1 MLEKSGLKAKNKM
14 PEFFLELFSEEM
26 PANLQ
31 SSARD
36 NLLINFKIFFE
47 KENIEYK
54 NDPKVISTPNRL
66 VIYFKNVNKEI
77 IQKSEEIRGPSV
89 NAPEKAIS
97 GFIKSNNI
105 EKKNIYK
112 KITAKGEFFFYKKP
126 SKKIRTVELLN
137 EQIPIILNKLSWKKS
152 MKWGEYDLYWGR
164 PLKSILGVFDGQS
177 LKFKFHHLVSSN
189 ATFVDKEF
197 EEKMKNFNNFSSY
210 LSYFK
215 KLNVIID
222 NDLRKN
228 YIEKQL
234 FKLAK
239 SRNLKININKK
250 LLDEVSNIVEK
261 PKIILCN
268 FNKKYLDIPKEIII
282 ITMQQH
288 QKYFPTYD
296 NKDNLTN
303 NFFIVTNSEDVK
315 GLIKIGNERVVEA
328 RLSDAEFFWKKNK
341 SQSLVKQVSQL
352 KNVNYFKGLGNYY
365 DKVQRIKKLSGL
377 ISDELLISK
386 EKVEIACSICKAD
399 LLSDLVGE
407 FPELQGVL
415 GGYFAQAQGFEK
427 EVCLAIRE
435 HYLPHGTDSRIPK
448 KPYSITLSFSDKLD
462 SLVGFFAINLK
473 PTSSKD
479 PYALRR
485 LAIGLIK
492 MILENKIKL
501 KLGDLINY
509 SCQLYINQSV
519 NFDMKNIQKDIR
531 DFFHDRFKNY
541 MKDNGVRLDIIEAA
555 TSSYNLDNIL
565 KIYRKAI
572 ILNKI
577 ISKEIGVDLMFSY
590 KRAFNILNSESKNKN
605 FEISENPDPGLF
617 KNDFEK
623 NLYKKIHNLRK
634 EFTNVSKEDS
644 HEDLLLSLASTKKEV
659 IDFFDNVIVNDND
672 ETIKKNRL
680 ELLKMLCK
688 TFDNYFNFSKIENIA

>member
-1 MLEKSGLKAKNKM
+1 MKAKNKM
-14 PEFFLELFSEEM
+14 SEFFLELFSEEM

-31 SSARD
+31 SLARD

-47 KENIEYK
+47 TESIEYK
-54 NDPKVISTPNRL
+54 NASKVISTPNRL

-77 IQKSEEIRGPSV
+77 IQKPEEIRGPSI

-112 KITAKGEFFFYKKP
+112 KKTEKGEFFFYKKT
-126 SKKIRTVELLN
+126 SKKIKTIELLN

-152 MKWGEYDLYWGR
+152 MKWGEHDLYWGR
-164 PLKSILGVFDGQS
+164 PLKSIFGVFDGQS
-177 LKFKFHHLVSSN
+177 LKFKFHHLISSN
-189 ATFVDKEF
+189 GTFIDNEF
-197 EEKMKNFNNFSSY
+197 EEKIKNFKNFSSY

-222 NDLRKN
+222 NDVRKN
-228 YIEKQL
+228 YIEKKL
-234 FKLAK
+234 LKLAK
-239 SRNLKININKK
+239 SRNLRININTK
-250 LLDEVSNIVEK
+250 LLNEVSNIVDK

-296 NKDNLTN
+296 NKENLTN
-303 NFFIVTNSEDVK
+303 NFFIVANSEDIK

-341 SQSLVKQVSQL
+341 SQSLVKQVSKL
-352 KNVNYFKGLGNYY
+352 KNVNYFKSLGSYY
-365 DKVQRIKKLSGL
+365 EKVQRIKKLAGL

-386 EKVEIACSICKAD
+386 EKIEIACSICKAD

-415 GGYFAQAQGFEK
+415 GGYFAEAQGFEK
-427 EVCLAIRE
+427 EVCLAVKE
-435 HYLPHGTDSRIPK
+435 HYLPYGTDSKIPK
-448 KPYSITLSFSDKLD
+448 KPYSIALSFSDKLD
-462 SLVGFFAINLK
+462 TLVGFFAINLK

-492 MILENKIKL
+492 IILENKIKL
-501 KLGDLINY
+501 KLRDLINY

-519 NFDMKNIQKDIR
+519 NFDIKNIQKDITE
-531 DFFHDRFKNY
+531 FFDDRFKNY
-541 MKDNGVRLDIIEAA
+541 MKDNGIRQDIIEGA
-555 TSSYNLDNIL
+555 TSSYSLDNIL
-565 KIYRKAI
+565 KIHRKAI
-572 ILNKI
+572 VLNKV
-577 ISKEIGVDLMFSY
+577 ISKEVGVNLIFSY
-590 KRAFNILNSESKNKN
+590 KRAFNILNNESNNKD
-605 FEISENPDPGLF
+605 FEISGNPDPGLF

-623 NLYKKIHNLRK
+623 NLYKKIHDIKK
-634 EFTNVSKEDS
+634 EFTNVSKEDD
-644 HEDLLLSLASTKKEV
+644 HEGLLSNLATTKKEV

-672 ETIKKNRL
+672 ETIRKNRL

-688 TFDNYFNFSKIENIA
+688 TFDNYFNFSKIENIS